1 MKGVDMLFI
10 MEYWYLWVI
19 GLILMPVIAVLPQL
33 KNILETMNRQDKN
46 PKEIV
51 KLFLNPGT
59 LVISIIGCVGA
70 FICLVFFFMSIIFAL
85 IKYIKS

>member
-1 MKGVDMLFI
+1 MLFI
-10 MEYWYLWVI
+10 LEYWYLWVI
-19 GLILMPVIAVLPQL
+19 GLIVLPIIAVLPQI
-33 KNILETMNRQDKN
+33 KNILEAIDRKDKE

-59 LVISIIGCVGA
+59 LVISIIGGMGA
-70 FICLVFFFMSIIFAL
+70 FVCFVFFFLSIIFAI